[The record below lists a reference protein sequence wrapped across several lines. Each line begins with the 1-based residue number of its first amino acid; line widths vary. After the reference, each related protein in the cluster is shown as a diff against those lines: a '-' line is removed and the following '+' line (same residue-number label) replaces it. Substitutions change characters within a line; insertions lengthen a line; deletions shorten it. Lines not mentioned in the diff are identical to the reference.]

1 MGVAQAELV
10 RISIVGRPQNHRD
23 SSGEAKTKLQRGLRI
38 VEESGKILKET
49 LLEVVDNQLRDQTRP
64 ETQETYE
71 RLMTEGYSD
80 QEARELIATV
90 LSNEIFEML
99 KHKKPYDRERYVTML
114 RRLPRL
120 PWESFDK

>member
-1 MGVAQAELV
+1 M
-10 RISIVGRPQNHRD
+10 
-23 SSGEAKTKLQRGLRI
+23 
-38 VEESGKILKET
+38 EESGKILKET

-114 RRLPRL
+114 RRLPGL